1 MAVRRD
7 LQRRRRINRSPR
19 TGRPSIAAI
28 SAALCITLCTP
39 ITGGSA
45 RAQSTSE
52 QAEALFRDGSRLLAD
67 GKIAR
72 ACEAFEASNRLE
84 PRAGTLIS
92 LGACRE
98 QNGQWA
104 SAWSAYKQALARVK
118 DPRKR
123 EFATARAAALEPRL
137 SYLVVAVPEQNRIE
151 GLVVSRGDAVL
162 PPVAWNQP
170 QPVDGGDYAITARAP
185 GRDAWHGTVHVA
197 ASGARVQVEVPWL
210 DPVNRPSS
218 PPGPVTAEDASSAA
232 PRGSPGWLTLR
243 RKVALGIAGASVA
256 GVLTA
261 VALGVSANGKE
272 DEAFRLCPDPA
283 APCQRADDAN
293 ALLASSHRRA
303 SAANAV
309 FGVAAAAA
317 IAAGVLWV
325 IGGPGAER
333 SPSQVSVVP
342 SWARGESSVA
352 VRGRF

>member
-1 MAVRRD
+1 M
-7 LQRRRRINRSPR
+7 
-19 TGRPSIAAI
+19 
-28 SAALCITLCTP
+28 
-39 ITGGSA
+39 A
-45 RAQSTSE
+45 RAQSPSE
-52 QAEALFRDGSRLLAD
+52 QAEALFNDGNRLLAD

-104 SAWSAYKQALARVK
+104 SAWSAYKQALARVR

-123 EFATARAAALEPRL
+123 EFATARVAAVEPRL
-137 SYLVVAVPEQNRIE
+137 SYLIVAVPARNQIE

-162 PPVAWNQP
+162 PPAMWNQP
-170 QPVDGGDYAITARAP
+170 QPVDGGDYAITARAS
-185 GRDAWHGTVHVA
+185 GREVWHGTVHVA

-210 DPVNRPSS
+210 DAESRPS
-218 PPGPVTAEDASSAA
+218 PPAAPAIASSAA
-232 PRGSPGWLTLR
+232 PGGPPGWLTLR
-243 RKVALGIAGASVA
+243 RKIALGVAGASVA
-256 GVLTA
+256 GVITA

-283 APCQRADDAN
+283 TPCQRADGAN
-293 ALLASSHRRA
+293 ARLASSHRLA
-303 SAANAV
+303 SAANAM

-325 IGGPGAER
+325 TGGPGAESAAR
-333 SPSQVSVVP
+333 VSVVP
-342 SWARGESSVA
+342 SVARGESSVA
-352 VRGRF
+352 IWGRF